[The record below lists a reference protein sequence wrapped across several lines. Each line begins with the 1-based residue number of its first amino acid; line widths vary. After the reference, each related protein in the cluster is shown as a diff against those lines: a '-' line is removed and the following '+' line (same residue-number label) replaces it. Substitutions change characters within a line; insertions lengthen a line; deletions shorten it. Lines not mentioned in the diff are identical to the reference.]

1 MNIFKKIIFLIFFI
15 VTINSSYAETYYH
28 VFNITYTVNDGGDR
42 SVSVGLVLVDIP
54 VYRELS
60 PADTVYNDILSHSK
74 QKPFG
79 DAHGR
84 STNAHETVHGINSE
98 IRLEYVKTK
107 KNINAFYAG
116 AGKGIILENPNLTIR
131 DIVPYIPEILRGYRF
146 NLYFVKQ
153 LGHWNDIP
161 TYPMDEWSAY
171 IAGAECAV
179 DDAEKGL
186 PIEKSD
192 SVSGSLE
199 FSIYCTALA
208 LATKNKDPEYWKNN
222 QQFKNAIQYYLIKSE
237 RIFFKGR
244 EKYPAKEQDMLLDQ
258 LRNHDDAKQ
267 LRDILLTEFQGVFV
281 D

>member
-1 MNIFKKIIFLIFFI
+1 MFSNICYSESNF
-15 VTINSSYAETYYH
+15 H
-28 VFNITYTVNDGGDR
+28 VFNVTYTVNKGGDR
-42 SVSVGLVLVDIP
+42 SISVGLILVDIP
-54 VYRELS
+54 VYRELM
-60 PADTVYNDILSHSK
+60 PTEIIYNEILSHSK

-98 IRLEYVKTK
+98 IRIECGKSK

-116 AGKGIILENPNLTIR
+116 AGKGIVLENPTLTMR
-131 DIVPYIPEILRGYRF
+131 DIVPYIPQVLRGYRF
-146 NLYFVKQ
+146 DLYFVKQ
-153 LGHWNDIP
+153 LGSWNDTP

-179 DDAEKGL
+179 DDAERNL
-186 PIEKSD
+186 PVEKSD

-208 LATKNKDPEYWKNN
+208 LAVKNKDPEYWKNN
-222 QQFKNAIQYYLIKSE
+222 EQFKNAIQYYLIKSE
-237 RIFFKGR
+237 RIFFKGK
-244 EKYPAKEQDMLLDQ
+244 EKYPAKEQDALLDR
-258 LRNHDDAKQ
+258 LRNHDDAKE